1 MPIYLDNA
9 ASSPLDE
16 RVLEV
21 MLPYLTH
28 KFGNPSS
35 IHQYGRENRAAI
47 DKARKTIADLLNT
60 SPSEIFFTSGG
71 TEADN
76 MAIRGCIEAHAIQQV
91 ITSPLEHHA
100 VLHTAEALAKG
111 SLPYTL
117 SKVHVDAQGILDM
130 AHLEALLKSNANTLV
145 TVMHGNNE
153 IGNLQDLDVLAAL
166 CKEHRAYFHS
176 DTVQTM
182 GHYTIDVQKTP
193 VHYIVGSSH
202 KFHGPKGVG
211 FIYVHAEYPIKPLL
225 YGGPQ
230 ERNMRAGTE
239 NVAAIVGMAKAL
251 ELAYTHLDQDRAHIM
266 ALKSH
271 MIEQLR
277 LRMADISFNGLSGDL
292 EKSLYTVL
300 NVSIPAGEAS
310 EMLLFN
316 MDIEGI
322 AASAGSACT
331 SGTQIG
337 SHVLEAMG
345 ADADRAYIRFS
356 FSRMNTTEEVNKA
369 VEVLVRVMG
378 R

>member
-9 ASSPLDE
+9 ASTPLDE

-21 MLPYLTH
+21 MMPYLTH
-28 KFGNPSS
+28 TFGNPSS
-35 IHQYGRENRAAI
+35 IHKYGRENRAAI
-47 DKARKTIADLLNT
+47 EKSRKSIAEVLNT

-76 MAIRGCIEAHAIQQV
+76 MAIRGCIEAHAVQQV

-100 VLHTAEALAKG
+100 VLHTAEALAHG
-111 SLPYTL
+111 PVPYTL
-117 SKVHVDAQGILDM
+117 SKVQVDGQGSLDFAQ
-130 AHLEALLKSNANTLV
+130 LEDLLKSKTKTLV
-145 TVMHGNNE
+145 SLMHGNNE
-153 IGNLQDLDVLAAL
+153 IGNLNDLDAIATL
-166 CKEHRAYFHS
+166 CKAYQAYFHA
-176 DTVQTM
+176 DTVQTV
-182 GHYTIDVQKTP
+182 GHYSIDVQKTP

-202 KFHGPKGVG
+202 KFHGPKGIG
-211 FIYVHAEYPIKPLL
+211 FIYVNAAHPIKPLL

-251 ELAYTHLDQDRAHIM
+251 ELAYAHLDEDRRHILG
-266 ALKSH
+266 LKSH
-271 MIEQLR
+271 MIEQLK
-277 LRMADISFNGLSGDL
+277 LRIADISFNGLSGDL

-345 ADADRAYIRFS
+345 VDADRAYIRFS
-356 FSRMNTTEEVNKA
+356 FSRMNTLEEVNKA
-369 VEVLVRVMG
+369 VEVLARVMAL
-378 R
+378 